1 MWRKGNTFAL
11 LERISTGTATMENSM
26 KVLQKIKNRTTIR
39 TSNSTLGYISPPK
52 PQTLFQKVTC
62 TPMIIA
68 ALFTIVNIR
77 KQPKYSTT
85 EWIKMYTNTHTHTHT
100 HTHNGILLSHK
111 KGWNF
116 DIYNNMDKLGGH
128 YTKWHKSDRE
138 RQIPYDITYM
148 QNLNC
153 TTN

>member
-1 MWRKGNTFAL
+1 MQDPGLIPGVGRSAG
-11 LERISTGTATMENSM
+11 ESTGYPLQYSWSSLVANWMAPGQWEKWVRWSEIDPIPN
-26 KVLQKIKNRTTIR
+26 VLYWLLYCSIFVSLSKFEMGQPIIYKTQFRQLFY
-39 TSNSTLGYISPPK
+39 TLC
-52 PQTLFQKVTC
+52 VC
-62 TPMIIA
+62 
-68 ALFTIVNIR
+68 
-77 KQPKYSTT
+77 
-85 EWIKMYTNTHTHTHT
+85 THTHTHT
-100 HTHNGILLSHK
+100 HTGILLSHK